1 MLRRGILTM
10 ARVSPPPRR
19 SAPLIALSDILAGGF
34 ARREILRLA
43 ATAAAPAIHQ
53 EIHGD

>member
-1 MLRRGILTM
+1 MLRRGIPTM

-19 SAPLIALSDILAGGF
+19 SEPLIALSDILAGGF
-34 ARREILRLA
+34 ALREILRLV